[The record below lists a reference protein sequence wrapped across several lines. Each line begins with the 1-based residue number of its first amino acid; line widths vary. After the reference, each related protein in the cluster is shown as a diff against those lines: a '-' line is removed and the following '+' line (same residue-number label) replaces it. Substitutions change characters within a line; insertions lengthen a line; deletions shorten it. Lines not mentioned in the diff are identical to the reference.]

1 MAVELSRDHLDRLA
15 EATKAY
21 VRDEWDAD
29 IGDLKARLFA
39 EFVVETFG
47 PAIHNAA
54 IQRAQ
59 THLARMTSDLD
70 VELHEPEP

>member
-1 MAVELSRDHLDRLA
+1 MAVELTRDQLDRLA
-15 EATKAY
+15 EVTKAY

-54 IQRAQ
+54 IERAQ
-59 THLARMTSDLD
+59 RHLARIANDLD
-70 VELHEPEP
+70 VELHEPEA

>member
-1 MAVELSRDHLDRLA
+1 M
-15 EATKAY
+15 
-21 VRDEWDAD
+21 
-29 IGDLKARLFA
+29 
-39 EFVVETFG
+39 ETFG